1 MIAGNSHE
9 FFRGHG
15 HDSSSI
21 NCIIRG
27 LVVHL
32 SVVPSNTMSVE
43 PNQYQISKLKV
54 EEDRVSS
61 QNLATA
67 EAEASIDTKVLNKN
81 EKNGNYCYGFETD
94 GMVDMDQLENLNG
107 AILFPAI
114 HIGSPLTGS

>member
-1 MIAGNSHE
+1 
-9 FFRGHG
+9 
-15 HDSSSI
+15 
-21 NCIIRG
+21 
-27 LVVHL
+27 
-32 SVVPSNTMSVE
+32 MSVE

-54 EEDRVSS
+54 EEDRVSF

-94 GMVDMDQLENLNG
+94 GVVDMDQLENLNG